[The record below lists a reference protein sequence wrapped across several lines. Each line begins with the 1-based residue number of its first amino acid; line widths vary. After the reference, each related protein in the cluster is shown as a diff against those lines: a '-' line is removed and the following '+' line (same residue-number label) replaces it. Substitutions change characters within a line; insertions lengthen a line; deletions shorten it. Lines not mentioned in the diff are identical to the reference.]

1 MVVMA
6 ATTAFYKLV
15 VIGDS
20 IGRNRKSANPL
31 CTDEEPAMKSDSE
44 IELDVRDEL
53 RWDPDLNAD
62 DMAVSVKNGVV
73 ALAGFAHSYA
83 DKFEAE
89 AAAKRVA
96 GVLAVANDIEVRLPA
111 VDRRPDPDI
120 ARDAVA
126 ALKAQLP
133 ISYDRIKV
141 IIKDGW
147 VTLEGAAEWQ
157 YQKTTAENAVRKV
170 KGVKG
175 VTNVI
180 TVKPKVEPSEL
191 KRKIQEAF
199 KRNAEVDAN
208 RVTVEANGSEVI
220 LKGTVRSWIEREEA
234 ERVAWSAP
242 GITKVEDRIV
252 VSP

>member
-1 MVVMA
+1 M
-6 ATTAFYKLV
+6 
-15 VIGDS
+15 
-20 IGRNRKSANPL
+20 R
-31 CTDEEPAMKSDSE
+31 SDSE
-44 IELDVRDEL
+44 VERDVRDEL
-53 RWDPDLNAD
+53 KWDPDLNAD
-62 DMAVSVKNGVV
+62 DIAVSVKNGVV
-73 ALAGFAHSYA
+73 TLAGFVPSYA

-96 GVLAVANDIEVRLPA
+96 GVHAVANDLEVRLPA
-111 VDRRPDPDI
+111 IDERPDPDI

-126 ALKAQLP
+126 ALKAELP
-133 ISYDRIKV
+133 ISHDRIKV
-141 IIKDGW
+141 IVKDGW
-147 VTLEGAAEWQ
+147 MTLEGAVEWQ
-157 YQKTTAENAVRKV
+157 YQKTTAENAVRRV

-180 TVKPKVEPSEL
+180 AVKPKVEPSEL
-191 KRKIQEAF
+191 KRKIMEAF

-208 RVTVEANGSEVI
+208 RITVEASGSEVI

-252 VSP
+252 VWPKLTAE

>member
-1 MVVMA
+1 
-6 ATTAFYKLV
+6 
-15 VIGDS
+15 
-20 IGRNRKSANPL
+20 
-31 CTDEEPAMKSDSE
+31 MKSDSE
-44 IELDVRDEL
+44 IERDVRDEL

-62 DMAVSVKNGVV
+62 DIALSVKNGVV
-73 ALAGFAHSYA
+73 TLAGFTPSYS

-111 VDRRPDPDI
+111 IDQRPDPDI

-141 IIKDGW
+141 IVKNGW
-147 VTLEGAAEWQ
+147 VYLEGAAEWQ
-157 YQKTTAENAVRKV
+157 YQKSTAEIAVRKV

-175 VTNVI
+175 VTNSI
-180 TVKPKVEPSEL
+180 ALKPQVKPSDIQ
-191 KRKIQEAF
+191 RKIQEAF
-199 KRNAEVDAN
+199 KRSAEVDAN
-208 RVTVEANGSEVI
+208 RITVEANGSEVV

>member
-1 MVVMA
+1 
-6 ATTAFYKLV
+6 
-15 VIGDS
+15 
-20 IGRNRKSANPL
+20 
-31 CTDEEPAMKSDSE
+31 MKSDNE
-44 IELDVRDEL
+44 IERDVREEL
-53 RWDPDLNAD
+53 KWDPDLDAED
-62 DMAVSVKNGVV
+62 IAVSVKNGVV
-73 ALAGFAHSYA
+73 TLAGFTHSYT
-83 DKFEAE
+83 DRLGAE

-111 VDRRPDPDI
+111 IDQRPDPDI

-126 ALKAQLP
+126 SLKSELP
-133 ISYDRIKV
+133 ISHDKIKV
-141 IIKDGW
+141 IVKDGW
-147 VTLEGAAEWQ
+147 ITLEGAVEWQ
-157 YQKTTAENAVRKV
+157 YQKSTAENAVRKV
-170 KGVKG
+170 KGIKG

-180 TVKPKVEPSEL
+180 MVKPKAEPSDL

-208 RVTVEANGSEVI
+208 RITVETTGSEVV

-242 GITKVEDRIV
+242 GITKVDDRIV

>member
-1 MVVMA
+1 
-6 ATTAFYKLV
+6 
-15 VIGDS
+15 
-20 IGRNRKSANPL
+20 
-31 CTDEEPAMKSDSE
+31 MKSDTE
-44 IELDVRDEL
+44 IERDVREEL
-53 RWDPDLNAD
+53 KWDPDLDAED
-62 DMAVSVKNGVV
+62 IAVSVKNGVV
-73 ALAGFAHSYA
+73 TLAGFTKSYT
-83 DKFEAE
+83 DRLEAE

-111 VDRRPDPDI
+111 IDQRPDPDI

-126 ALKAQLP
+126 AMKSALP
-133 ISYDRIKV
+133 ISYDRIKAIV
-141 IIKDGW
+141 KGGW
-147 VTLEGAAEWQ
+147 ITLEGAVEWQ
-157 YQKTTAENAVRKV
+157 YQKSTAETAVRKV

-191 KRKIQEAF
+191 QRKIMEAF

-208 RVTVEANGSEVI
+208 RITVEANGSEVI

-242 GITKVEDRIV
+242 GITRVEDRIV

>member
-1 MVVMA
+1 
-6 ATTAFYKLV
+6 
-15 VIGDS
+15 
-20 IGRNRKSANPL
+20 
-31 CTDEEPAMKSDSE
+31 MKSDSE
-44 IELDVRDEL
+44 IERDVRDEL
-53 RWDPDLNAD
+53 KWDPDLDAED
-62 DMAVSVKNGVV
+62 IAVSVKNGVV
-73 ALAGFAHSYA
+73 TLAGFTRSYA
-83 DKFEAE
+83 DRLEAE

-111 VDRRPDPDI
+111 IDQRPDPDI

-126 ALKAQLP
+126 ALKAELP
-133 ISYDRIKV
+133 ISYDRIKLIV
-141 IIKDGW
+141 KDGW
-147 VTLEGAAEWQ
+147 LTLEGAVEWQ
-157 YQKTTAENAVRKV
+157 YQKATAESAVRKV

-180 TVKPKVEPSEL
+180 TVKPKVEPSEI

-199 KRNAEVDAN
+199 KRSAEVDAD
-208 RVTVEANGSEVI
+208 RITVEANGSEVI

>member
-1 MVVMA
+1 
-6 ATTAFYKLV
+6 
-15 VIGDS
+15 
-20 IGRNRKSANPL
+20 
-31 CTDEEPAMKSDSE
+31 MKSDSE
-44 IELDVRDEL
+44 IERDVRDEL
-53 RWDPDLNAD
+53 KWDPDLDAENI
-62 DMAVSVKNGVV
+62 AVSVKDGVV
-73 ALAGFAHSYA
+73 TLAGFVKSYS
-83 DKFEAE
+83 DRLEAE

-111 VDRRPDPDI
+111 IDQRPDPDI
-120 ARDAVA
+120 AKAAVE
-126 ALKAQLP
+126 ALKSELP
-133 ISYDRIKV
+133 ISYDKIK
-141 IIKDGW
+141 IIVKDGW
-147 VTLEGAAEWQ
+147 ITLEGAVEWQ

-180 TVKPKVEPSEL
+180 TVKPKVQPSEL
-191 KRKIQEAF
+191 QRKILEAF

-208 RVTVEANGSEVI
+208 RISVEASGSEVI

-242 GITKVEDRIV
+242 GVTKVEDRIV

>member
-1 MVVMA
+1 
-6 ATTAFYKLV
+6 
-15 VIGDS
+15 
-20 IGRNRKSANPL
+20 
-31 CTDEEPAMKSDSE
+31 MKSDSE
-44 IELDVRDEL
+44 IERDVRDEL
-53 RWDPDLNAD
+53 KWDPDLDAED
-62 DMAVSVKNGVV
+62 IAVSVKNGVV
-73 ALAGFAHSYA
+73 TLAGFARSYS
-83 DKFEAE
+83 DRLEAE

-111 VDRRPDPDI
+111 IDQRPDPDI

-126 ALKAQLP
+126 ALKAELP
-133 ISYDRIKV
+133 ISYDRMKV
-141 IIKDGW
+141 IVKDGW
-147 VTLEGAAEWQ
+147 LTLEGAVEWQ

-191 KRKIQEAF
+191 KRKIMEAF

-208 RVTVEANGSEVI
+208 RITVEANGSEVI